1 MSPKL
6 SISTNSRASSSR
18 YLLSLFFTAAGLIL
32 LAWAGGQ
39 VALWVCNVG
48 DAPIDPGV
56 VVLEAIAGGM
66 TSVFGFLM
74 LVQAS
79 PSIDTEPTCAW
90 SLPDQRIFADD
101 VRTDID
107 TSTS

>member
-6 SISTNSRASSSR
+6 PTTNSRASWSW

-39 VALWVCNVG
+39 VALWACNVG
-48 DAPIDPGV
+48 DGPIDPGV
-56 VVLEAIAGGM
+56 LTLEAIAGGI

-74 LVQAS
+74 LVQVS
-79 PSIDTEPTCAW
+79 PSIDAETTSAW
-90 SLPDQRIFADD
+90 NLPDQRIFDDD
-101 VRTDID
+101 VRDDID
-107 TSTS
+107 VWSS